1 MDIKKKVIV
10 GIAVSFFAIATM
22 FNMSMLNENG
32 AGDVLLDAIEVMAQA
47 EAESGLGYKC
57 KFYPPAGRCAYTNM
71 AYSYCPD
78 YACRL

>member
-1 MDIKKKVIV
+1 MN
-10 GIAVSFFAIATM
+10 IAEQG
-22 FNMSMLNENG
+22 N
-32 AGDVLLDAIEVMAQA
+32 AGDVSLDAIAVMAQA

-78 YACRL
+78 YACRY